1 MNSNPRPIKVPPSI
15 KARVRKILKSKA
27 TKAERKQMLDALYKA
42 DPSVEHRL
50 QVCEALRQFINELI
64 REKEKEQ

>member
-1 MNSNPRPIKVPPSI
+1 
-15 KARVRKILKSKA
+15 
-27 TKAERKQMLDALYKA
+27 MLDALYKA